1 MEGKCCGK
9 YWDEKLGYV
18 LFKDG
23 EFCGF
28 STNYDKD
35 YQTGGSLGQYSLG
48 QYPVALVKLPSGK
61 MVIPRV
67 EHIQFTDTAPI
78 PAPPKEEDI
87 APKDFL
93 KSGMIVETR
102 SGSLYLVML
111 NTDMKNTPV
120 SSTGVLRGIGTSG
133 RLNGHGWMDLNT
145 YKSDLTNRDNEE
157 DEDDSF
163 DIDAIYTTS
172 FAADIGMFDHYRK
185 VWDRENGYH

>member
-9 YWDEKLGYV
+9 YWNEKVGYV

-28 STNYDKD
+28 STNYDED
-35 YQTGGSLGQYSLG
+35 SLG
-48 QYPVALVKLPSGK
+48 QYPVALVKLPDGK
-61 MVIPRV
+61 MIIPRV
-67 EHIQFTDTAPI
+67 EHIQFTDTAPTEE
-78 PAPPKEEDI
+78 KEEDI

-145 YKSDLTNRDNEE
+145 YKSDLTNRSNEE

-172 FAADIGMFDHYRK
+172 FAADIGMFDHYTK
-185 VWDRENGYH
+185 VWDRENGYTSTDEL